1 MKITMKSLLTLTLL
15 FLTTGILAQTQMPA
29 DTESSKVHW
38 KGFKPTGEHYG
49 TVLLKD
55 GFFTEKDGKI
65 VGGEFR
71 IDMNTITDLD
81 MPADSEYNAKLVN
94 HLKSDD
100 FFGAAKHPFATF
112 RITSIEPEGDRKRV
126 TGDLTIKENTH
137 PVSFLATEEWQNGKV
152 HLKSEVFK
160 VDRSKFDVRFKSKS
174 FFDDLADNFIE
185 DDMEISVDVTA
196 GK

>member
-1 MKITMKSLLTLTLL
+1 MKRTITSLLTLCLAV
-15 FLTTGILAQTQMPA
+15 LTSGMLAQTQWKA
-29 DTESSKVHW
+29 DTEASKVFW
-38 KGFKPTGEHYG
+38 RGFKPTGEHHG
-49 TVLLKD
+49 TVVLKD
-55 GFFTEKDGKI
+55 GQFSVVDGKI
-65 VGGEFR
+65 TGGEFR

-100 FFGAAKHPFATF
+100 FFGVAKHPYATF
-112 RITSIEPEGDRKRV
+112 RISSIKEEGDKKRI

-137 PVSFLATEEWQNGKV
+137 PVSFLATEEWIDGRL

-174 FFDDLADNFIE
+174 FFEDLADNFIE